1 MSTEITIDLSDYLE
15 ECQEALEDNGYK
27 VFEDDFDVQKYYEKN
42 FDTGIPDLTEY
53 VKEMEKNLYFYS
65 HKEFKSY
72 EEIYN
77 DLRRIVEE
85 NK

>member
-1 MSTEITIDLSDYLE
+1 MSTEIMIDLSDYLE

-42 FDTGIPDLTEY
+42 FDTGISDLAEY
-53 VKEMEKNLYFYS
+53 VKEMKKNLYVYS

-77 DLRRIVEE
+77 DLKRIVEE

>member
-27 VFEDDFDVQKYYEKN
+27 VFEDDFDVQEYYEEN
-42 FDTGIPDLTEY
+42 FNTGISDLAEY
-53 VKEMEKNLYFYS
+53 VKEMEKNLYFYLR
-65 HKEFKSY
+65 KEFKSY

-77 DLRRIVEE
+77 DLRRIVEG

>member
-15 ECQEALEDNGYK
+15 ECQEALEGNGCM
-27 VFEDDFDVQKYYEKN
+27 VFEDDFDVKKYYEKN
-42 FDTGIPDLTEY
+42 FNTGISDLAEY
-53 VKEMEKNLYFYS
+53 VKEMEKNLYIYS

-77 DLRRIVEE
+77 DLKRIVEE

>member
-15 ECQEALEDNGYK
+15 ECKEALEDSGYR
-27 VFEDDFDVQKYYEKN
+27 VFEDDFDVQEYYDKN
-42 FDTGIPDLTEY
+42 FDTEISDLAEY

-65 HKEFKSY
+65 RKEFKSY

-77 DLRRIVEE
+77 DLKRIVEE
-85 NK
+85 N

>member
-1 MSTEITIDLSDYLE
+1 MSAEITIDLSDYLE
-15 ECQEALEDNGYK
+15 ECKEALEDSGYK
-27 VFEDDFDVQKYYEKN
+27 VFEDDFDVQEYYDKN
-42 FDTGIPDLTEY
+42 FDTGISDLEEY

-77 DLRRIVEE
+77 DLKRIVEE

>member
-15 ECQEALEDNGYK
+15 ECIEALKDNGYK
-27 VFEDDFDVQKYYEKN
+27 IFEDDFDIQEYYEKN
-42 FDTGIPDLTEY
+42 FHTGISDLTDY
-53 VKEMEKNLYFYS
+53 VKEMEKNLYVYS

-77 DLRRIVEE
+77 DLRKIVEG

>member
-27 VFEDDFDVQKYYEKN
+27 VFEDDFDIQEYYEKN
-42 FDTGIPDLTEY
+42 FDTGISDLAEY

-65 HKEFKSY
+65 RKEFKSY

-77 DLRRIVEE
+77 DLKRIVEE

>member
-15 ECQEALEDNGYK
+15 ECQEALEDDGYR

-42 FDTGIPDLTEY
+42 FDTGISDLVEY

-77 DLRRIVEE
+77 DLKRIVEE